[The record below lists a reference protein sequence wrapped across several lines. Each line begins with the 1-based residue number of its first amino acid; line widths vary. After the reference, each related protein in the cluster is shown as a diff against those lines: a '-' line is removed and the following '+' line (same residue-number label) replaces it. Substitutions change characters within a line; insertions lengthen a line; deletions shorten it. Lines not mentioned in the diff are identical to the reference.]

1 MLTVEERANL
11 NYRIQV
17 DDIWQKVS
25 ECLRSGSD
33 VTLSANEATML
44 LNSLE
49 MLRIENTKLKNDATE
64 YQARIEGFKFAVNKL
79 LG

>member
-11 NYRIQV
+11 GHKILI

-25 ECLRSGSD
+25 ECLRSGES
-33 VTLSANEATML
+33 VTLSTNEASIL

-49 MLRIENTKLKNDATE
+49 LLQVENTRLSRKVTE
-64 YQARIEGFKFAVNKL
+64 YKASIEGLKFVVNNL